1 MPSDVLTRRAE
12 VAYIVLILAVAGVVW
27 REASTL
33 PPAPYDP
40 LGPKS
45 FPMGV
50 SAALAALGLA
60 MLVRLLLSRSL
71 GERAHAMLI
80 GMETEG
86 QHAQKPWVA
95 AATLVLAMGY
105 AAALSFRSIGFLSAT
120 TVYLFASGTILGPF
134 ERRRM
139 IGVLAFAIAAA
150 VVLDLL
156 FRVLFKLD
164 LT

>member
-1 MPSDVLTRRAE
+1 MPSEILTRRAE
-12 VAYIVLILAVAGVVW
+12 VAYIVLILVVAGVIW
-27 REASTL
+27 REASML

-50 SAALAALGLA
+50 SATLATLGLA
-60 MLVRLLLSRSL
+60 MLVRLLLGSSL
-71 GERAHAMLI
+71 GERAHAMLV
-80 GMETEG
+80 GLETEG
-86 QHAQKPWVA
+86 QHARKLWVA
-95 AATLVLAMGY
+95 AVTLLLAMGY
-105 AAALSFRSIGFLSAT
+105 AATLSFRGIGFLPAT
-120 TVYLFASGTILGPF
+120 AVYLFASGAILGPL
-134 ERRRM
+134 ERRR
-139 IGVLAFAIAAA
+139 IVGVLVFAIAAA

>member
-1 MPSDVLTRRAE
+1 MPTDSLTRRAE

-27 REASTL
+27 WQASAL

-50 SAALAALGLA
+50 SAVLAALGLT
-60 MLVRLLLSRSL
+60 MLVRLLLGGSL

-80 GMETEG
+80 GVEAGG
-86 QHAQKPWVA
+86 QHTQRPWVA
-95 AATLVLAMGY
+95 AATLLLAMGY
-105 AAALSFRSIGFLSAT
+105 AAALSFRTIGFLPAT
-120 TVYLFASGTILGPF
+120 AVYLFASGAVLGPF
-134 ERRRM
+134 AWKRM
-139 IGVLAFAIAAA
+139 LGILAFAVGAAIA
-150 VVLDLL
+150 LDLL
-156 FRVLFKLD
+156 FRVLFQLD